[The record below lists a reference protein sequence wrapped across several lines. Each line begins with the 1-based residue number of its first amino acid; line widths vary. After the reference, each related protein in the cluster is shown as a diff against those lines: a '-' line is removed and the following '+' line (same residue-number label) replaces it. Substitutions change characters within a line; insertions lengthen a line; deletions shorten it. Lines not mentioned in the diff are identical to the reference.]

1 MENRWACAKID
12 LKAIENNLRGIKKHI
27 KTPKMLVVV
36 KANAYGHGSIEVSRK
51 AVEIGASYLGVAT
64 FNEAIQL
71 RNAGFSIPILILGL
85 VPPECSKDLVEYSIT
100 STVCDLPMAVEL
112 SKNAVKLGKK
122 AKIHLKIETGMG
134 RIGANLEN
142 IGILASAIS
151 SLPGIYLEGIFS
163 HFADADNADKKF
175 TAEQL
180 RRFQAALEEIRR
192 YKVEIPI
199 KHIAESAGIMEI
211 PESHFDMVRS
221 GIITY
226 GLMPSSQVKR
236 NIEIKPAFELCA
248 RIIWLKKVS
257 EGTSIGYGRDFIARR
272 DSVIATLPL
281 GYADGYLR
289 AYGRGG
295 FVEIRGQKVP
305 IAGRVCMDQ
314 MMIDVTDIPDVQIG
328 DEVILFGS
336 KTLTIDDIAEHV
348 GTINYEIPCL
358 ISNRIPRLYL

>member
-1 MENRWACAKID
+1 MNRWAWAEID
-12 LKAIENNLRGIKKHI
+12 LKSIENNLRGIKKHI
-27 KTPKMLVVV
+27 SAPRMLAVV
-36 KANAYGHGSIEVSRK
+36 KANAYGHGAIEVSK
-51 AVEIGASYLGVAT
+51 IAIECGASYLGVAA
-64 FNEAIQL
+64 FDEAIQL
-71 RNAGFSIPILILGL
+71 RNAGFSTPILILGL
-85 VPPECSKDLVEYSIT
+85 VPPECSKDLVEYGIT

-112 SKNAVKLGKK
+112 SKNAVKLGKR
-122 AKIHLKIETGMG
+122 AKIHLKLETGMG
-134 RIGANLEN
+134 RIGADVEN

-151 SLPGIYLEGIFS
+151 SLPGIYLEGVFS

-180 RRFQAALEEIRR
+180 RRFEAALEEIRR

-199 KHIAESAGIMEI
+199 KHIAESAAIMEI
-211 PESHFDMVRS
+211 PEAHFDMVRS

-226 GLMPSSQVKR
+226 GLMPSAQVKR
-236 NIEIKPAFELCA
+236 KIDLKTAFKLCS
-248 RIIWLKKVS
+248 RIAWLKKVS

-272 DSVIATLPL
+272 NSIIATLPI

-295 FVEIRGQKVP
+295 FVEIHGKKAP

-314 MMIDVTDIPDVQIG
+314 TMIDVTDIPNVQIG

-336 KTLTIDDIAEHV
+336 ENITIDDIANHV

-358 ISNRIPRLYL
+358 ISNRIPRIYV

>member
-1 MENRWACAKID
+1 MNRWAWAEID
-12 LKAIENNLRGIKKHI
+12 LKSIENNLRGIKKHI
-27 KTPKMLVVV
+27 SAPRMLAVV
-36 KANAYGHGSIEVSRK
+36 KANAYGHGAIEVSK
-51 AVEIGASYLGVAT
+51 IAVECGASYLGVAA
-64 FNEAIQL
+64 FDEAIQL
-71 RNAGFSIPILILGL
+71 RNAGFSTPILILGL
-85 VPPECSKDLVEYSIT
+85 VPPECSKDLVEYGIT

-112 SKNAVKLGKK
+112 SKNAVKLGKR
-122 AKIHLKIETGMG
+122 AKIHLKLETGMG
-134 RIGANLEN
+134 RIGADVEN

-151 SLPGIYLEGIFS
+151 SLPGIYLEGVFS

-180 RRFQAALEEIRR
+180 RRFEAALEEIRR

-199 KHIAESAGIMEI
+199 KHIAESAAIMEI
-211 PESHFDMVRS
+211 PEAHFDMVRS

-226 GLMPSSQVKR
+226 GLMPSAQVKR
-236 NIEIKPAFELCA
+236 KIDLKTAFKLCS
-248 RIIWLKKVS
+248 RIAWLKKVS

-272 DSVIATLPL
+272 NSIIATLPI

-295 FVEIRGQKVP
+295 FVEIHGQKAP

-314 MMIDVTDIPDVQIG
+314 MMIDVTDIPNVQIG

-336 KTLTIDDIAEHV
+336 ENITIDDIANHV

-358 ISNRIPRLYL
+358 ISNRIPRIYV

>member
-1 MENRWACAKID
+1 MAAFD
-12 LKAIENNLRGIKKHI
+12 
-27 KTPKMLVVV
+27 
-36 KANAYGHGSIEVSRK
+36 
-51 AVEIGASYLGVAT
+51 
-64 FNEAIQL
+64 EAIQL
-71 RNAGFSIPILILGL
+71 RNAGFSTPILILGL
-85 VPPECSKDLVEYSIT
+85 VPPECSKDLVEYGIT

-112 SKNAVKLGKK
+112 SKNAVKLGKR
-122 AKIHLKIETGMG
+122 AKIHLKLETGMG
-134 RIGANLEN
+134 RIGADVEN

-151 SLPGIYLEGIFS
+151 SLPGIYLEGVFS

-180 RRFQAALEEIRR
+180 RRFEAALEEIRR

-199 KHIAESAGIMEI
+199 KHIAESAAIMEI
-211 PESHFDMVRS
+211 PEVHFDMVRS

-226 GLMPSSQVKR
+226 GLMPSAQVKR
-236 NIEIKPAFELCA
+236 KIDLKTAFKLCS
-248 RIIWLKKVS
+248 RIAWLKKVS

-272 DSVIATLPL
+272 NSIIATLPI

-295 FVEIRGQKVP
+295 FVEIHGQKAP

-314 MMIDVTDIPDVQIG
+314 MMIDVTDIPNVQIG

-336 KTLTIDDIAEHV
+336 ENITIDDIANHA

-358 ISNRIPRLYL
+358 ISNRIPRIYV

>member
-1 MENRWACAKID
+1 MNRWAWAEID
-12 LKAIENNLRGIKKHI
+12 LKSIENNLRGIKKHI
-27 KTPKMLVVV
+27 SAPRMLAVV
-36 KANAYGHGSIEVSRK
+36 KANAYGHGAIEVSK
-51 AVEIGASYLGVAT
+51 IAIECGAGYLGVAA
-64 FNEAIQL
+64 FDEAIQL
-71 RNAGFSIPILILGL
+71 RNAGFSTPILILGL
-85 VPPECSKDLVEYSIT
+85 VPPECSKDLVEYGIT

-112 SKNAVKLGKK
+112 SKNAVKLGKR
-122 AKIHLKIETGMG
+122 AKIHLKLETGMG
-134 RIGANLEN
+134 RIGADVEN

-151 SLPGIYLEGIFS
+151 SLPGIYLEGVFS

-180 RRFQAALEEIRR
+180 RRFEAALEEIRR

-199 KHIAESAGIMEI
+199 KHIAESAAIMEI
-211 PESHFDMVRS
+211 PEAHFDMVRS

-226 GLMPSSQVKR
+226 GLMPSAQVKR
-236 NIEIKPAFELCA
+236 KIDLKTAFKLCS
-248 RIIWLKKVS
+248 RVVWLKKVS

-272 DSVIATLPL
+272 NSIIATLPI

-295 FVEIRGQKVP
+295 FVEIHGQKAP

-314 MMIDVTDIPDVQIG
+314 TMIDVTDIPNVQIG

-336 KTLTIDDIAEHV
+336 ENITIDDIANHA

-358 ISNRIPRLYL
+358 ISNRIPRIYV

>member
-1 MENRWACAKID
+1 MNRWAWAEID
-12 LKAIENNLRGIKKHI
+12 LKSIENNLRGIKKHI
-27 KTPKMLVVV
+27 SAPRMLAVV
-36 KANAYGHGSIEVSRK
+36 KANAYGHGAIEVSK
-51 AVEIGASYLGVAT
+51 IAIECGASYLGVAA
-64 FNEAIQL
+64 FDEAIQL
-71 RNAGFSIPILILGL
+71 RNAGFSTPILILGL
-85 VPPECSKDLVEYSIT
+85 VPPECSKDLVEYGIT

-112 SKNAVKLGKK
+112 SKNAVKLGKR
-122 AKIHLKIETGMG
+122 AKIHLKLETGMG
-134 RIGANLEN
+134 RIGADVEN

-151 SLPGIYLEGIFS
+151 SLPGIYLEGVFS

-180 RRFQAALEEIRR
+180 RRFEAALEEIRR

-199 KHIAESAGIMEI
+199 KHIAESAAIMEI
-211 PESHFDMVRS
+211 PEAHFDMVRS

-226 GLMPSSQVKR
+226 GLMPSAQVKR
-236 NIEIKPAFELCA
+236 KIDLKTAFKLCS
-248 RIIWLKKVS
+248 RIAWLKKVS

-272 DSVIATLPL
+272 NSIIATLPI

-295 FVEIRGQKVP
+295 FVEIHGQKAP

-314 MMIDVTDIPDVQIG
+314 MMIDVTDIPNVQIG

-336 KTLTIDDIAEHV
+336 ENITIDDIANHV

-358 ISNRIPRLYL
+358 ISNRIPRIYV